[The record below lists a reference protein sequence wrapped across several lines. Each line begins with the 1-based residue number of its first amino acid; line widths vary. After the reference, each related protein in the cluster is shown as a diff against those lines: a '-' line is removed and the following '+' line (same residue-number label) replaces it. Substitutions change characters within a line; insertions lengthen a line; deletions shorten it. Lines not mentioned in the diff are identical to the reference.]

1 MNGQKRFL
9 NRMIIF
15 ILAVAVMIALL
26 VRQLSEAFLA
36 NPLLNGII
44 GVVLLIGI
52 LYSFRQVLI
61 LKPEGDWLRAY
72 RRGGGPLPQRS
83 PQLLGPLAAMI
94 GEQADGRPV
103 QMTALSMRTLLD
115 GVAAR
120 LDESR
125 EISRYLTRLLIFL
138 GLLGT
143 FWGLLAVLAAIGN
156 TIQSLSVD
164 TTDLN
169 LMFDALKRGLQDPL
183 SGMAIAFS
191 SSLFGLAGSVILGFL
206 DLQAGQAQ
214 NRFYNDLEDWLSTVA
229 RISRG
234 GLQSGPSTDED
245 EAGPSAGSYLSAL
258 LEQTA
263 DSIDQLRRTMEQS
276 ETARNDGNAAL
287 MRLSEGLAALT
298 DQMRAD
304 QVMTKRLTD
313 AQTQTQRTLE
323 RLADQSLDQPAGLDD
338 ASKTHLRNIDVGIR
352 QLLED
357 QSRSGNKSAEL
368 LRSEIKLLARTLAT
382 ALERKTPTSSSG
394 PSGRSEGGDKAP

>member
-304 QVMTKRLTD
+304 QAMTKRLTD

-382 ALERKTPTSSSG
+382 ALDRKTPTSSSG

>member
-287 MRLSEGLAALT
+287 MRLSEGLAAL
-298 DQMRAD
+298 AD
-304 QVMTKRLTD
+304 QAMTKRLTD

-382 ALERKTPTSSSG
+382 ALDRKTPTSSSG